1 MSKNIVRIALLPQ
14 FANVN
19 RFRMFQSFLNWLR
32 DFKTSYAL
40 YNIFQYENLKHNIPH
55 YQRIGL
61 KKSYFSSIS
70 SLDFKNLPKVE
81 LSKTVSIPE
90 DLKAQKTEFD
100 KNGFLV
106 LNQFFADNQIDTINS
121 EVDKIVASGKKKFAH
136 RHKLMFAIDES
147 DYLMKIG
154 KNPEIQRILNV
165 LLGDRAILFQSINF
179 DFGSE
184 QATHSDSIH
193 MTSYPLGGLI
203 AIWIAL
209 EDIGEDQGPL
219 HYYPGSHLLPY
230 YLNEE
235 YNNTGTSL
243 KLGDKGYVAY
253 EKMIE
258 AKIAESGLK
267 RVNFMAKKGDVL
279 IWHANLFHGGN
290 LQTNKSKTRKSM
302 VMHYF
307 AEHCICY
314 HEISQ
319 RPALIEPKRF
329 L

>member
-1 MSKNIVRIALLPQ
+1 MI
-14 FANVN
+14 
-19 RFRMFQSFLNWLR
+19 QSFFNWFRELKLAYSI
-32 DFKTSYAL
+32 FNL
-40 YNIFQYENLKHNIPH
+40 FQYDKLKHNLPH
-55 YQRIGL
+55 YKRIGL
-61 KKSYFSSIS
+61 DKFYFSPIS
-70 SLDFKNLPKVE
+70 SLDFKSFPAQDMA
-81 LSKTVSIPE
+81 SSGQIMP
-90 DLKAQKTEFD
+90 DLKDKKEFFD

-106 LNQFFADNQIDTINS
+106 LDHFFSDPDIDGINA

-147 DYLMKIG
+147 EYLMNIG
-154 KNPEIQRILNV
+154 KNQRLKHILDS
-165 LLGDRAILFQSINF
+165 LLGDEAILFQSINF
-179 DFGSE
+179 DYGSE

-193 MTSYPLGGLI
+193 MTTYPLGGLI

-219 HYYPGSHLLPY
+219 HYYPESHLLPY
-230 YLNEE
+230 YLNEDYQNE
-235 YNNTGTSL
+235 GTFWQ
-243 KLGDKGYVAY
+243 LGNKGYVAY

-258 AKIAESGLK
+258 EKIAYSGLK
-267 RVNFMAKKGDVL
+267 KVNFMAKKGDVL

-290 LQTNKSKTRKSM
+290 LQSNKAKTRKSM

-307 AEHCICY
+307 AKHCVCY
-314 HEISQ
+314 HEITQ